1 MKKSFLI
8 LVCVALFSMDLL
20 AQTYEYQF
28 ITQVESI
35 VAGGMGRSRIVH
47 AKQAMDH
54 TALTMSRVDGKL
66 DKKKVKRSDA
76 RIGNFDETKILN
88 FYSMVGLSFEN
99 IASNDAV
106 MSSKLNTMS
115 AEGWE
120 LFSVYSGVES
130 DSGEPDGKG
139 IFITR
144 YLFRKK
150 I

>member
-8 LVCVALFSMDLL
+8 LVCVALFSMDLV

-66 DKKKVKRSDA
+66 DRKS
-76 RIGNFDETKILN
+76 ET
-88 FYSMVGLSFEN
+88 F
-99 IASNDAV
+99 
-106 MSSKLNTMS
+106 
-115 AEGWE
+115 W
-120 LFSVYSGVES
+120 
-130 DSGEPDGKG
+130 
-139 IFITR
+139 
-144 YLFRKK
+144 
-150 I
+150 